1 LCIHLSQSINF
12 CINTLASMSRD
23 IQYPIDRQREPAIS
37 LALYHLFKWSVVSPV
52 LHTYFR
58 GRIYGAEY
66 VPPTG
71 PLIVVANHASDFD
84 PPIVSNCVRRPVS
97 YMAKEELFKVPGLGR
112 AIQLYGAYPVKRGS
126 ADRSAIRA
134 ALAQL
139 VNGWAVGIFLEG
151 TRTADARIH
160 HPKLG
165 AAMIA
170 AKVQAPLLPVS
181 LWGTQ
186 AIVPKGTK
194 LPRPVPVTVRIGG
207 PIAPPQSGDRAELEA
222 VTQRCVEVIHT
233 MHDLGR

>member
-1 LCIHLSQSINF
+1 MPRD
-12 CINTLASMSRD
+12 TLLQPYRD
-23 IQYPIDRQREPAIS
+23 REPAVS
-37 LALYHLFKWSVVSPV
+37 LALYHLFKWSIVSPM
-52 LHTYFR
+52 LHTYFQ
-58 GRIYGAEY
+58 GRIQGAEN

-97 YMAKEELFKVPGLGR
+97 YMAKEELFKVPVLGR
-112 AIQLYGAYPVKRGS
+112 AIRLYGAYPVKRGA

-139 VNGWAVGIFLEG
+139 QDGWALGVFLEG
-151 TRTADARIH
+151 TRTADARIYS
-160 HPKLG
+160 PKLG
-165 AAMIA
+165 AAMLA

-194 LPRPVPVTVRIGG
+194 LPHPVPVTVRIGKA
-207 PIAPPQSGDRAELEA
+207 IAPPGSGDRAELEA
-222 VTQRCVEVIHT
+222 VTQQCVAVIHA
-233 MHDLGR
+233 MHELGR